1 MATRGKPTRQDAG
14 IDEDTIV
21 DELYGLAPD
30 EFVAARDA
38 RAHTVRTAG
47 DRAMAG
53 RIGDL
58 RRPVL
63 AAWLANLLVREHRDE
78 IDAFLR
84 LGTAMRDA
92 QEQLQGPELR
102 ELSRQRHRVID
113 ALQHRA
119 LALAAAHGHPTV
131 GDTTLRDLQDTLNTA
146 LADPEAAQ
154 RLAAG
159 RLTAPLHPEGT
170 FASAPAGRTTKQRKA
185 TPPAG
190 VGKTGEAT
198 RATKATK
205 ATKDANAPKGA
216 ESAKG
221 NHAAQ
226 ARAARERARKQYESE
241 LAHART
247 TVEAAEKSAREATRT
262 ARERR
267 TAAEKAR
274 ARHTEALAD
283 VEALATR
290 LDKART
296 TATRL
301 GTAADKAEAE
311 HERADQAA
319 QDAST
324 AARSAR
330 DNLDHVTATRPD

>member
-1 MATRGKPTRQDAG
+1 MATRGKPTPQDAG
-14 IDEDTIV
+14 VDEDTIV
-21 DELYGLAPD
+21 DELYGLTPD

-38 RAHTVRTAG
+38 HAHTARVAG
-47 DRAMAG
+47 DRALAG

-63 AAWLANLLVREHRDE
+63 AAWLANLLAREHRDE

-84 LGTAMRDA
+84 LGAAMRDA

-113 ALQHRA
+113 ALQQQA

-131 GDTTLRDLQDTLNTA
+131 GDTALRDLQDTLNTA

-159 RLTAPLHPEGT
+159 RLTTPLHPEDT
-170 FASAPAGRTTKQRKA
+170 FASAPAGRTTEQGSA

-190 VGKTGEAT
+190 AGKAGKPT
-198 RATKATK
+198 RTTKGAK
-205 ATKDANAPKGA
+205 APKA
-216 ESAKG
+216 AKSAKAAEG
-221 NHAAQ
+221 IHAAEE
-226 ARAARERARKQYESE
+226 RAARERARKQYESE
-241 LAHART
+241 LAHARS
-247 TVEAAEKSAREATRT
+247 TVEAAEKSAREATRA

-267 TAAEKAR
+267 TAADKAR

-283 VEALATR
+283 AEALAAR
-290 LDKART
+290 LEEART

-311 HERADQAA
+311 RERADQAA
-319 QDAST
+319 QDASA

>member
-1 MATRGKPTRQDAG
+1 MATHGKPTPEDSG
-14 IDEDTIV
+14 VDEDTIV

-30 EFVAARDA
+30 AFVAARDA
-38 RAHTVRTAG
+38 HAHTARAAG
-47 DRAMAG
+47 DRALAG

-92 QEQLQGPELR
+92 QERLRGPELR
-102 ELSRQRHRVID
+102 ELSRRRNRVID
-113 ALQHRA
+113 ALRHQA

-131 GDTTLRDLQDTLNTA
+131 GDTTLRDLQDTLNAA
-146 LADPEAAQ
+146 LADPDAAQ

-159 RLTAPLHPEGT
+159 RLTAPLRPEDA
-170 FASAPAGRTTKQRKA
+170 FASAPTGRTTEQGRA

-190 VGKTGEAT
+190 AGKAAKAGKGT
-198 RATKATK
+198 R
-205 ATKDANAPKGA
+205 GA
-216 ESAKG
+216 EALKG
-221 NHAAQ
+221 NDAAEE
-226 ARAARERARKQYESE
+226 RAARERARKQYESE
-241 LAHART
+241 LAHARA
-247 TVEAAEKSAREATRT
+247 TVEAAEKSARGTART

-267 TAAEKAR
+267 SAAESAR
-274 ARHTEALAD
+274 ARHTEAVAD
-283 VEALATR
+283 AESLATR
-290 LDKART
+290 LETART
-296 TATRL
+296 RATRL

-311 HERADQAA
+311 RERADRAA
-319 QDAST
+319 RDASA

-330 DNLDHVTATRPD
+330 DDLDHVTATRPD

>member
-1 MATRGKPTRQDAG
+1 MATRGKPTPQDAG
-14 IDEDTIV
+14 VDEDTIV

-38 RAHTVRTAG
+38 HAHTARAAG
-47 DRAMAG
+47 DRALAG

-63 AAWLANLLVREHRDE
+63 AAWLANLLAREHRDE

-92 QEQLQGPELR
+92 QAQLQGPELR

-119 LALAAAHGHPTV
+119 LALAAAHGHPNV

-159 RLTAPLHPEGT
+159 RLTAPLHPEDT
-170 FASAPAGRTTKQRKA
+170 FASAPAGRTTEQGKA
-185 TPPAG
+185 APPAG
-190 VGKTGEAT
+190 TGKAG
-198 RATKATK
+198 KATK
-205 ATKDANAPKGA
+205 SAKPARSAK
-216 ESAKG
+216 SAKG
-221 NHAAQ
+221 NHAAEE
-226 ARAARERARKQYESE
+226 RAAREHAREQYESD

-247 TVEAAEKSAREATRT
+247 SVETAEKSARAATRT

-274 ARHTEALAD
+274 ARHTEALTDA
-283 VEALATR
+283 EALATR
-290 LDKART
+290 LEKART

-301 GTAADKAEAE
+301 GAAADKAEAE
-311 HERADQAA
+311 RERADQAA

-330 DNLDHVTATRPD
+330 DDLDHVTATRPD